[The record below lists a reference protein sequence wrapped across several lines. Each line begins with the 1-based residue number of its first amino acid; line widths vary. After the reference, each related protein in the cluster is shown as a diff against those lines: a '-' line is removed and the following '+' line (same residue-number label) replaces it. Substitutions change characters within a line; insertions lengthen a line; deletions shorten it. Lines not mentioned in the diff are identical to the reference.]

1 MEPKGTG
8 RAWNSRELGMPVG
21 WEEKLL
27 LSSSESRL
35 PFPADEAPEAQ
46 EDAAPHPGSWPSAPQ
61 PPQPLRPSLQALGPP
76 IWAVSAGRSHPEL
89 SEWMLRLSAPTPG
102 WSSGCGQGLWPW
114 IALTWASVTPGS
126 PLEPWGTGWEKE
138 KEHRGRTP
146 RQKQQ
151 VQGVQ
156 TSRHQAE
163 HLCGFCCGIWARHP
177 HSLGFSAASGQ
188 EYFRDHRRLIPCSC
202 PRRGSLSYG
211 PPFTLTAS

>member
-89 SEWMLRLSAPTPG
+89 SEWMLPLSAPTPG

-126 PLEPWGTGWEKE
+126 PLEPWGTG
-138 KEHRGRTP
+138 
-146 RQKQQ
+146 
-151 VQGVQ
+151 
-156 TSRHQAE
+156 
-163 HLCGFCCGIWARHP
+163 
-177 HSLGFSAASGQ
+177 
-188 EYFRDHRRLIPCSC
+188 
-202 PRRGSLSYG
+202 
-211 PPFTLTAS
+211 